1 MHNPDVKWNEQP
13 DQKTGCS
20 RAWDIIITT
29 EGPSQQVLSSIE
41 IPQDAF
47 RLISPADFIFFQSIA
62 TNFMSLTTGSSIRD

>member
-1 MHNPDVKWNEQP
+1 MRYPDVKWNEQP
-13 DQKTGCS
+13 DQRTGCS

-47 RLISPADFIFFQSIA
+47 RLISPADFIDILPKHSNQ
-62 TNFMSLTTGSSIRD
+62 RYEPYCR